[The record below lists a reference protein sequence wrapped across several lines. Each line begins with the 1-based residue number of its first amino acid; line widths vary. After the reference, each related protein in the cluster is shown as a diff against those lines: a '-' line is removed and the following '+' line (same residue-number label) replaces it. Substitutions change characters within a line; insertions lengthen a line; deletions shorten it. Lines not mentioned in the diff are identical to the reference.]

1 MGINLGNLEPA
12 PPIQQTAP
20 VVDVTKQEGVQAVD
34 KGNGQITLNLAKS
47 VKLDLSKA
55 APALTRTIVGLGWDP
70 MIAGKIDL
78 DVFALLLHNGKILD
92 TSDII
97 FFNQKDTG
105 KSVTLNKDNRDG
117 QGEGDD
123 EQIRVDLSKV
133 PADITS
139 IAFFVNIY
147 EAEKNSQNFG
157 MVKNAYIRLVNEDT
171 DKEEAIYILNE
182 EGGLYTAFHFAN
194 LVRENGNWHFETV
207 GKGMHGDVQVIA
219 NMFS

>member
-55 APALTRTIVGLGWDP
+55 APSLTRAIVGLGWDP
-70 MIAGKIDL
+70 ICAGKIDL

-157 MVKNAYIRLVNEDT
+157 MVKNSYIRLVNEDT
-171 DKEEAIYILNE
+171 NKEEAIYILNE